1 MLDASSLIQV
11 DGSHKDLTCRVCVAW
26 MHKHESSKVAP
37 AANLMDQTPKK
48 LWGAATCE
56 RRPSN
61 RAKTKVLGDC
71 TNIPRI
77 S

>member
-26 MHKHESSKVAP
+26 MHKHELSKVAP
-37 AANLMDQTPKK
+37 ACQLD
-48 LWGAATCE
+48 G
-56 RRPSN
+56 SN
-61 RAKTKVLGDC
+61 
-71 TNIPRI
+71 